1 MSDPWTWHGGGLE
14 AAKRRFGGGDWID
27 LSTGINPQPWPGAAG
42 MAFDWRRLP
51 DPENLARLE
60 RVAAGYFGV
69 DPRHV
74 CAVPGSEIALR
85 LVGALIGGAARH
97 VVPGYRTH
105 GEMIAGS
112 APADWIEAQDEGGNL
127 ILANPN
133 NPDGRPL
140 APDTLF
146 EWLERRPGWLL
157 VAEAF
162 ADAAPA
168 PSDAASGPDRR
179 NPDPLAT
186 YRENFG

>member
-74 CAVPGSEIALR
+74 CAVPGS
-85 LVGALIGGAARH
+85 
-97 VVPGYRTH
+97 
-105 GEMIAGS
+105 
-112 APADWIEAQDEGGNL
+112 
-127 ILANPN
+127 
-133 NPDGRPL
+133 GRSEEHTSELQSLMRISYAVLCLQTKSTLPL
-140 APDTLF
+140 
-146 EWLERRPGWLL
+146 
-157 VAEAF
+157 
-162 ADAAPA
+162 
-168 PSDAASGPDRR
+168 
-179 NPDPLAT
+179 
-186 YRENFG
+186 